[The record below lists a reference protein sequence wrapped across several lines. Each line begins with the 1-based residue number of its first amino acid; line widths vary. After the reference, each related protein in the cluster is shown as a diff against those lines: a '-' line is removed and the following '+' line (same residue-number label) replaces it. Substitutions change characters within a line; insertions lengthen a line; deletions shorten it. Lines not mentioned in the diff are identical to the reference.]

1 MSSFLFIKL
10 KIIWNIVLL
19 ALKNL
24 RLTIISLKSEI
35 VKKSRSRT
43 KQNLVKMKSIIVVI
57 LIVSVG
63 SSWSL
68 LYPASSSLGVS

>member
-10 KIIWNIVLL
+10 KNIWNIVLL

-24 RLTIISLKSEI
+24 RLTIISLESEI
-35 VKKSRSRT
+35 VKKSRSRA
-43 KQNLVKMKSIIVVI
+43 KQNLGKMKSIVVVI

-68 LYPASSSLGVS
+68 LYPASSSLGVC